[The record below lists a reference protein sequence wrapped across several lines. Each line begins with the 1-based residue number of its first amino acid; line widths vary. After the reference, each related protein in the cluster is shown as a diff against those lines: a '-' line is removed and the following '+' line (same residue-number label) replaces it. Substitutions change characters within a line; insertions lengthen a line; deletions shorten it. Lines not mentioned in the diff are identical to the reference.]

1 MSQRFKTH
9 KQIKYVNALLR
20 ALLHFAD
27 YKAQLSTSALA
38 PIHIPAVHLSEA
50 WEKTLALVHV
60 SVKHALSE
68 RKGASSPSAHRL
80 RAPGAPNNV
89 LSK

>member
-1 MSQRFKTH
+1 MRYPIMPFANKLSLLQYPGDFTFYSLKCL

-60 SVKHALSE
+60 SVKPALSE
-68 RKGASSPSAHRL
+68 
-80 RAPGAPNNV
+80 
-89 LSK
+89 